1 MRIDTLFYTYYHCH
15 RGHNS
20 HSLIMNP
27 DIKNAFSLSIASLSG
42 ISTYLFIVLCERF
55 SLFYINAHFALTVLM
70 YLATVIA
77 PIVFAIVALVQVN
90 KVKQVEGRDVAFR
103 KLTTVFSWI
112 TLGLVI
118 FYLTLVI
125 TLLIMFGLNLFVI

>member
-1 MRIDTLFYTYYHCH
+1 
-15 RGHNS
+15 
-20 HSLIMNP
+20 MNP

-90 KVKQVEGRDVAFR
+90 KVKQVEGRDVAFK